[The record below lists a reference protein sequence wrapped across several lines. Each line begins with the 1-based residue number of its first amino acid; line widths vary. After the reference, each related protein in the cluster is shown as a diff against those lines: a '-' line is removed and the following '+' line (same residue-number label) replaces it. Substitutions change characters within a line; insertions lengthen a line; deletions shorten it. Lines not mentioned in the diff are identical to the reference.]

1 MKPTTAILLFSRT
14 AEAEAKHKNIAEN
27 SRNNIA
33 AHALFINKTISI
45 IEETGIPYFHINEK
59 KQSGK
64 SFEERLFGAFSQVFR
79 EGYENVL
86 CIGSDCPQLN
96 AWHLIQSKIAVE
108 TGAACFGAD
117 KNGGVYLIAI
127 SQKQFGD
134 GMLSGISWN
143 THLVQAQLKAN
154 SRATCSDYLTL
165 PVCQDINRQEDLKR
179 YIKSNEISY
188 SLRGVIVSLLKL
200 ERLFCPP
207 ESQRLLDREFK
218 AVTILRGPPVYC

>member
-14 AEAEAKHKNIAEN
+14 AEAEAKHKSIAEN

-33 AHALFINKTISI
+33 AHALFINKTISTI
-45 IEETGIPYFHINEK
+45 NETGIPFFQVNEK
-59 KQSGK
+59 QQSGK
-64 SFEERLFGAFSQVFR
+64 SFEERLFGAFSQVFQA
-79 EGYENVL
+79 GYENVL

-127 SQKQFGD
+127 SQKQYGA
-134 GMLSGISWN
+134 GILSGISWN
-143 THLVQAQLKAN
+143 TPLVLAQLMAN
-154 SRATCSDYLTL
+154 SRVTRSEYLTL
-165 PVCQDINRQEDLKR
+165 PVCQDINRQEDLR
-179 YIKSNEISY
+179 IYSKSNEITC
-188 SLRGVIVSLLKL
+188 SLKRAIVALLKL